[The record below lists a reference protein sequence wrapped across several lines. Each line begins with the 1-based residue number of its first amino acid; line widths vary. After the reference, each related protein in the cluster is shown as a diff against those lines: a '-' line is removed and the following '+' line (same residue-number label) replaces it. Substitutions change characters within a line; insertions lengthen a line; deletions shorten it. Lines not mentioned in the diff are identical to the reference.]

1 MSAAPITVSVVWA
14 TNGVQE
20 IVPVVLPAGATAGD
34 AVARSGLVAR
44 HGIDLGATRLGIRGR
59 RVGAHTVLADGDR
72 VEICRPL
79 IADPKD
85 ARRIRAAASGRTGKT

>member
-1 MSAAPITVSVVWA
+1 MSTAPLTVTVVWA
-14 TNGVQE
+14 TTAVQE

-44 HGIDLGATRLGIRGR
+44 HGIDLGATRLGIHGR
-59 RVGAHTVLADGDR
+59 RVGADAVLADGDR

-79 IADPKD
+79 IADPKE
-85 ARRIRAAASGRTGKT
+85 ARRIRATASARAGRI